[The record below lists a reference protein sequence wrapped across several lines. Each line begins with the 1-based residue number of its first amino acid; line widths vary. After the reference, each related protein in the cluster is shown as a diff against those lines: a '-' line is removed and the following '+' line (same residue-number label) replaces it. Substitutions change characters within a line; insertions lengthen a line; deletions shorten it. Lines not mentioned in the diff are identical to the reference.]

1 MVCKFDANIWNVI
14 HFDFDNFTIHINKN
28 VLAVCTSSEYNNSVK
43 CIQELDFAL
52 KCITGYQ
59 LQSPFVTEATAAV
72 AVKVVRAAA
81 AAAAAATTTVTET
94 SFVLVLVV
102 VVVVTVP
109 SVYACATATVYKLE
123 NEMHSIDT
131 IRLLN
136 CCSFCSWQSTSQIK
150 LFPKSTD
157 AFLHTRHNK
166 G

>member
-28 VLAVCTSSEYNNSVK
+28 VLAVRTNSEYNNSVK

-72 AVKVVRAAA
+72 AVKVVAAA
-81 AAAAAATTTVTET
+81 AIAAAASATTTVTGT

-102 VVVVTVP
+102 VVVVLVVTVI
-109 SVYACATATVYKLE
+109 SVYSCATATVYKLE

-136 CCSFCSWQSTSQIK
+136 CCSFCS
-150 LFPKSTD
+150 
-157 AFLHTRHNK
+157 
-166 G
+166 